1 LLDLKV
7 YVSICIDMYV
17 CMYMQGIRGG
27 CCDSRI
33 SEAQRRPDPYPF
45 FRLGVIHIPHTCSV
59 CMCMYYTVIDSVFKM
74 TVRVM
79 NGGVFLGNFVKSL
92 SESYD
97 LPISAMA
104 VVYMKRSIF
113 IHTDTCLINNVCSV
127 FNIYVMYV

>member
-1 LLDLKV
+1 
-7 YVSICIDMYV
+7 
-17 CMYMQGIRGG
+17 
-27 CCDSRI
+27 
-33 SEAQRRPDPYPF
+33 
-45 FRLGVIHIPHTCSV
+45 
-59 CMCMYYTVIDSVFKM
+59 MCMYYTVIDSVFKM

-113 IHTDTCLINNVCSV
+113 IHTNTC
-127 FNIYVMYV
+127 

>member
-1 LLDLKV
+1 MYECMYV
-7 YVSICIDMYV
+7 YIICI
-17 CMYMQGIRGG
+17 
-27 CCDSRI
+27 
-33 SEAQRRPDPYPF
+33 
-45 FRLGVIHIPHTCSV
+45 
-59 CMCMYYTVIDSVFKM
+59 YYTVIDSVFKM

-113 IHTDTCLINNVCSV
+113 IHMDTCLINNVCSV
-127 FNIYVMYV
+127 FTFM